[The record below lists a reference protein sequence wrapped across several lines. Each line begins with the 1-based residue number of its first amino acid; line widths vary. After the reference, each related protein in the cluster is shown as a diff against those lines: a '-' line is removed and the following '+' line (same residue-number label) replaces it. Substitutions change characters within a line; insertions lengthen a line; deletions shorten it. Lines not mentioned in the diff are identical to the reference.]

1 MNSQYVTFK
10 LPTGH
15 WMALLFTQTSE
26 EDTWICQM
34 TNETMQDLQKVIGDN
49 LYESL

>member
-15 WMALLFTQTSE
+15 WAALLFTQTSE
-26 EDTWICQM
+26 EDTWVCQM
-34 TNETMQDLQKVIGDN
+34 PNETMQDLQKSIGNN